1 MKTLAV
7 VSAAFALSIPLHL
20 ASQSIQ
26 TDRPILGLETVATFT
41 GPMPTGVTV
50 SRHGRIFVN
59 FPRWGDDV
67 PFTVAELVNGKAV
80 AYPNAQ
86 INDWPGRNLPNPN
99 AFKDEAAN
107 QAHFVNVQSV
117 VVDPE
122 DRLWVLDTGAPML
135 KNIVPGGPKLV
146 CIDLAT
152 NTVVRTIL
160 LPPETAGTN
169 SYMNDVRFDLR
180 VGNAG
185 PQDPSTMVG

>member
-50 SRHGRIFVN
+50 SRRGRIFVN

-80 AYPNAQ
+80 AFPDAG
-86 INDWPGRNLPNPN
+86 INDWPGRNLANPN
-99 AFKDEAAN
+99 AYKDELVTRRTSSMFN
-107 QAHFVNVQSV
+107 LLLWTRMTGCGLSIPV
-117 VVDPE
+117 
-122 DRLWVLDTGAPML
+122 RLSLKLRCLVAP
-135 KNIVPGGPKLV
+135 
-146 CIDLAT
+146 
-152 NTVVRTIL
+152 
-160 LPPETAGTN
+160 N
-169 SYMNDVRFDLR
+169 SYVSIWLRTKSFERFFCP
-180 VGNAG
+180 GY
-185 PQDPSTMVG
+185 SWHE